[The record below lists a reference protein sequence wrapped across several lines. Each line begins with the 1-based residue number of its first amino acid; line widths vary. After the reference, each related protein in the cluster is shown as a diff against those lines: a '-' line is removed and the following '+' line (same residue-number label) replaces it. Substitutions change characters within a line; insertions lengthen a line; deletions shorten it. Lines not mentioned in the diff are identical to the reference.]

1 MKKLFAILAVA
12 CVMASCTG
20 ADSDKNATADTTKKD
35 SLMTDAKQTMDSA
48 SKMVTNA
55 TDSANKMVTNATD
68 TAKKMV
74 KDATEKVKEATKH

>member
-20 ADSDKNATADTTKKD
+20 GDSDKSAATDTTKKD
-35 SLMTDAKQTMDSA
+35 TVMTDAKATMDTA
-48 SKMVTNA
+48 SKMVSNA
-55 TDSANKMVTNATD
+55 ADTAKKMMNNAVD

-74 KDATEKVKEATKH
+74 EKAKEEVKH